1 MKKFICWLFNIKPEI
16 RYIEKEVVKEK
27 EVIKEKELPKGSI
40 LIEAE
45 HIKIGDIEMG
55 IE

>member
-1 MKKFICWLFNIKPEI
+1 MKKFICWLFHIQPEI
-16 RYIEKEVVKEK
+16 KYKYLEKL
-27 EVIKEKELPKGSI
+27 VIKEKELPKGSI

-45 HIKIGDIEMG
+45 NIKIGDIEMG

>member
-16 RYIEKEVVKEK
+16 KYKYLEKL
-27 EVIKEKELPKGSI
+27 VIKEKELPKGSI

-45 HIKIGDIEMG
+45 HMKIDDIEMG